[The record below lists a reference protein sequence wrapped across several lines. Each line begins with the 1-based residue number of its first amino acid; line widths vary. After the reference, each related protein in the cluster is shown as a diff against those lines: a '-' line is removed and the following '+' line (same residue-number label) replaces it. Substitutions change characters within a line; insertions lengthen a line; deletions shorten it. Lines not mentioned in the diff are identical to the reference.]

1 MTAIAIA
8 VTTTK
13 QLMQF
18 IPVLTPELLAEP
30 DIASRIASYT
40 LDSLSKRCDPEE
52 NFTNAMVTA
61 VDPADQP
68 FATEVRDWIY
78 RHLGVEPSAVKPVE
92 VELAE

>member
-18 IPVLTPELLAEP
+18 IPDLTPELMAEP
-30 DIASRIASYT
+30 DIAARIAGFT
-40 LDSLSKRCDPEE
+40 LDSLTKRCEDTE

-61 VDPADQP
+61 INPVDQP
-68 FATEVRDWIY
+68 FANEVRDWIY
-78 RHLGVEPSAVKPVE
+78 RHLGAEPSKVSSVDVAA
-92 VELAE
+92 L